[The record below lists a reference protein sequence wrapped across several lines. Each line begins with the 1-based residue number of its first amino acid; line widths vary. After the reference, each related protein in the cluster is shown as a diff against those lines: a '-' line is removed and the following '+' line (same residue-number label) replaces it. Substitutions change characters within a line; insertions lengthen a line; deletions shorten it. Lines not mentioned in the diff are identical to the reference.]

1 MRLTRAV
8 SLFMAMILLAA
19 ALSSALVSP
28 SQASSG
34 NAAAAEK
41 ARTKVS
47 INFAANG
54 AKSFKLYGAVKPKAN
69 KKTAI
74 LLRASKANG
83 HYSKFRTTKTNKQG
97 KYSFGGLKKEG
108 FYRVRIG
115 NATSKFIHV
124 CKGGCG

>member
-8 SLFMAMILLAA
+8 SMLMAMILLAA
-19 ALSSALVSP
+19 GLSQALVSP
-28 SQASSG
+28 SQASGG
-34 NAAAAEK
+34 NAAAAER

-47 INFAANG
+47 ITFAANG
-54 AKSFKLYGAVKPKAN
+54 SKSFRLYGKLTPKAN
-69 KKTAI
+69 RKTAT
-74 LLRASKANG
+74 LLRASKGSG

-97 KYSFGGLKKEG
+97 KYAFSGLKKEG

-115 NATSKFIHV
+115 NATSKSIHV